1 MLSLGIHVHKKIL
14 TVMTKYD
21 YVIVGAG
28 LYGACFA
35 YLAKRQGKSVLVI
48 DKRPHVGGNLYCEE
62 IEGINVHKYGAH
74 IFHTSN
80 KRVWEFMNSLVE
92 FNNYINSPVAN
103 YNGQL
108 FNLPFNMNTFHA
120 LWGVITPEEAR
131 LKIEQQRK
139 ESGITEPKNLEEQAI
154 SLVGPDIYRILIKDY
169 TEKQWGRKC
178 TELPASIIRRLPVRF
193 TYDNNYFNDI
203 YQGIPIGGYN
213 RIFDK
218 LLEGC
223 EIMTDTDYFSDKEH
237 FDSIAERVV
246 YTGPIDQ
253 FYDYRYG
260 KLSYRTVRF
269 ETETI
274 DTDNYQ
280 GVAVMNY
287 TDAATPYTR
296 IIEHKHFEFG
306 KQEKTV
312 ISKEYSTEWTEGSEP
327 YYPVNDEKNSSL
339 YLKYKELADK
349 EENVIFGGRLAE
361 YKYYDMHHVVE
372 QVLNR
377 PEFQ

>member
-1 MLSLGIHVHKKIL
+1 MGIHVHKKIL

-62 IEGINVHKYGAH
+62 TEGINVHKYGAH

-193 TYDNNYFNDI
+193 TYDNNYFNDT
-203 YQGIPIGGYN
+203 YQGIPVGGYN
-213 RIFDK
+213 RIFDR

-223 EIMTDTDYFSDKEH
+223 EIMTSTDYFSDKEH
-237 FDSIAERVV
+237 FDSIAEKVV

-312 ISKEYSTEWTEGSEP
+312 ISKEYSSEWNADSEP
-327 YYPVNDEKNSSL
+327 YYPVNDEINSQL
-339 YLKYKELADK
+339 YARYKELADK
-349 EENVIFGGRLAE
+349 EEKIIFGGRLAE
-361 YKYYDMHHVVE
+361 YKYYDMHHIVE

-377 PEFQ
+377 PEFN